1 MKSNEKVIDALN
13 KLLREELTAINQYM
27 VHAEMAEDW
36 GYAVFS
42 KREKQTAIDE
52 MKHAEALI
60 ERILFLEGE
69 PCVSQLDKI
78 MIGKDMA
85 SILEND
91 NILETGAVASYNQ
104 AVQVMIAEKDSGTK
118 QVLEEIL
125 AQEEGHLDWFEEQQD
140 QLDQMG
146 LPYYLTTIK

>member
-1 MKSNEKVIDALN
+1 MKSNDKVIDALN

-36 GYAVFS
+36 GYEVFS
-42 KREKQTAIDE
+42 KTEKKTAIDE
-52 MKHAEALI
+52 MKHAEKLI

-78 MIGKDMA
+78 SIGRDLPTM
-85 SILEND
+85 LEND
-91 NILETGAVASYNQ
+91 NVLESGAVASYNQ
-104 AVQVMIAEKDSGTK
+104 AIQVMIAEKDSGTK

>member
-1 MKSNEKVIDALN
+1 
-13 KLLREELTAINQYM
+13 
-27 VHAEMAEDW
+27 MAEDW

-42 KREKQTAIDE
+42 QREKRTAIDE
-52 MKHAEALI
+52 MKHAEHLI
-60 ERILFLEGE
+60 ERILFLEGK

-78 MIGKDMA
+78 CIGKDLPSM
-85 SILEND
+85 LEND
-91 NILETGAVASYNQ
+91 NVLESGAVASYNE
-104 AVQVMIAEKDSGTK
+104 AIQVMIAEKDSGTK

>member
-36 GYAVFS
+36 GYEVFS
-42 KREKQTAIDE
+42 KTEKKTAIDE
-52 MKHAEALI
+52 MKHAEKLI

-78 MIGKDMA
+78 SIGRDLPTM
-85 SILEND
+85 LEND
-91 NILETGAVASYNQ
+91 NVLESGAVASYNQ
-104 AVQVMIAEKDSGTK
+104 AIQVMIAEKDSGTK

>member
-1 MKSNEKVIDALN
+1 MKSREKVIDALN

-36 GYAVFS
+36 GYEVFS
-42 KREKQTAIDE
+42 KTEKKTAIDE
-52 MKHAEALI
+52 MKHAEKLI

-78 MIGKDMA
+78 SIGRDLPTM
-85 SILEND
+85 LEND
-91 NILETGAVASYNQ
+91 NVLESGAVASYNQ
-104 AVQVMIAEKDSGTK
+104 AIQVMIAEKDSGTK

>member
-1 MKSNEKVIDALN
+1 
-13 KLLREELTAINQYM
+13 AINQYM

-42 KREKQTAIDE
+42 KSEKKTAIDE
-52 MKHAEALI
+52 MKHAEKLI

-78 MIGKDMA
+78 SIGKDLPSM
-85 SILEND
+85 LEND
-91 NILETGAVASYNQ
+91 NILESGAVASYNQ
-104 AVQVMIAEKDSGTK
+104 AIQVMIAEKDSGTK